1 MKVAAA
7 LFALLLVWAGVV
19 GDARASSVTVG
30 TYNGTPNCFPFSC
43 FAAFSGNEFQEVYA
57 SSAFTAPITIDAV
70 SFFEAGP
77 GGLDS
82 ATYSVSFYTTTQPV
96 DGLSTLG
103 ADHLGTLL
111 SNFGA
116 YSLSGAAPSV
126 LTFNGNA
133 FTYNPSS
140 GNLLM
145 VVTVTSFTQP
155 GGNYAYFQS
164 DSNGVCIVSIL
175 CLRGIADRRHRHIRS
190 RHRVFHCGPG
200 TFDLGDGHARLS
212 WPGPRCAPEPNAG
225 VPCCVTGGSGNWRP
239 S

>member
-19 GDARASSVTVG
+19 GDAQASSVTVG

-103 ADHLGTLL
+103 ADNLGTLL

-126 LTFNGNA
+126 LTLNGNA

-145 VVTVTSFTQP
+145 VVTVTGFTQP
-155 GGNYAYFQS
+155 SGNYAYFQS
-164 DSNGVCIVSIL
+164 DSTGSVLSRYFSYEDSPIGATDAFGLVTEFSTAVPEPSTWAMAML
-175 CLRGIADRRHRHIRS
+175 GFLGLGLAAHRS
-190 RHRVFHCGPG
+190 RTRAFR
-200 TFDLGDGHARLS
+200 A
-212 WPGPRCAPEPNAG
+212 A
-225 VPCCVTGGSGNWRP
+225 
-239 S
+239 